1 MKLLSQ
7 NKRLFTILVA
17 IVALIF
23 LILMLYKFLVLK
35 HHYYDLSNKYP
46 NALDKSC
53 KTDSDCVIESAAL
66 CGYGCVPNEAD
77 VYNKETAAKIQKWR
91 GDLTGIT
98 QICPVVDCMALP
110 INYIPKCVSNVCH
123 IKKTLSCERKEAT
136 LCGIADSDKYII
148 SYIEEELGVPI
159 SEAKRSCNCT

>member
-17 IVALIF
+17 VVALIF
-23 LILMLYKFLVLK
+23 LILMLYKFLFLK

-66 CGYGCVPNEAD
+66 CGYVCVPNEAD
-77 VYNKETAAKIQKWR
+77 VYNKETAVKIQKWR

-110 INYIPKCVSNVCH
+110 INYIPKCVNDKCT
-123 IKKTLSCERKEAT
+123 IKRTISCKDRFGNI
-136 LCGIADSDKYII
+136 CGITDSYTI
-148 SYIEEELGVPI
+148 SLIEKESGFSI